1 MENILNSIMVGNKEI
16 EPSKIICV
24 GRNYIEHI
32 KELNS
37 ETPENMVI
45 FLKPNSAISQELNS
59 FQKEQI
65 HYEAE
70 LCFVYEKGRFS
81 AVGFGLDLTKRELQN
96 KMKSKGLPWERAK
109 AFDGSALFSKF
120 EKIQSVNPNLSIE
133 LSINGK
139 NVQSGDINQMIYKPD
154 AILTELQ
161 TFISLNDGD
170 IVMTGTPKGVGIINE
185 GSVFV
190 GKVIENNEVLTSVEW
205 IAK

>member
-1 MENILNSIMVGNKEI
+1 MNTIIVGNRKI

-24 GRNYIEHI
+24 GRNYVEHI
-32 KELNS
+32 KELNN
-37 ETPENMVI
+37 EIPEKMVI
-45 FLKPNSAISQELNS
+45 FLKPNSAISHKLNS
-59 FQKEQI
+59 FHKEQI

-70 LCFVYEKGRFS
+70 LCFLYENGRFS

-96 KMKSKGLPWERAK
+96 KLKSKGLPWERAK

-120 EKIQSVNPNLSIE
+120 VEIQSINPNLSIE

-161 TFISLNDGD
+161 TFISLSDGD
-170 IVMTGTPKGVGIINE
+170 IVMTGTPKGVGIVSK

-190 GKVIENNEVLTSVEW
+190 GKVIENNEVLTSAEW
-205 IAK
+205 VAI